1 MPLNLRGIFAPVAT
15 VFDAAS
21 GDVSPGAMAAN
32 VSRLMRTKLAG
43 ILVLGSNG
51 ETPMLDDDE
60 SERIVAGVRVV
71 VPRDRTFL
79 VGAGKESTRGT
90 IQSARRFADLGADAV
105 LVRPP
110 FYYKG
115 QMTPDA
121 LGTHFRAVAD
131 ASPVPLL
138 MYNLPGTTGFSL
150 TPSTVAALA
159 EHPNVIG
166 LKETSPELER
176 LGTFT
181 TFSPEKFHVLSGWAP
196 VLYPAVAAG
205 ASGGILAIANV
216 LPDECAEL
224 YDAAAAGRHDDAL
237 RRQRALTPIAQLVSS
252 IHSVAGLKHALDL
265 IGQHGGPVRPPLLPA
280 GDRAREEIAR
290 ALAVFQ
296 PGTHAA

>member
-1 MPLNLRGIFAPVAT
+1 MPLNLRGVFAPIAT

-21 GDVSPGAMAAN
+21 GDVNPAAMAAN
-32 VSRLMRTKLAG
+32 VTRLIRTRLAG
-43 ILVLGSNG
+43 VLVLGSNG

-90 IQSARRFADLGADAV
+90 IQSARRFAELGADAV

-115 QMTPDA
+115 QMTAEA
-121 LGTHFRAVAD
+121 LSAHFRAVAD
-131 ASPVPLL
+131 ASPVPVL
-138 MYNLPGTTGFSL
+138 MYNLPGTTGFTL
-150 TPSTVAALA
+150 TPAMVAALA
-159 EHPNVIG
+159 EHPNIIG

-181 TFSPEKFHVLSGWAP
+181 TYGAGTFHVLSGWAP

-216 LPDECAEL
+216 LPDECTEL
-224 YDAAAAGRHDDAL
+224 YEASTAARHDEAL

-265 IGQHGGPVRPPLLPA
+265 IGHHGGPVRPPLLPA
-280 GDRAREEIAR
+280 SDRARDEIAR
-290 ALAVFQ
+290 ALAAFRA
-296 PGTHAA
+296 GTHAA